1 MTEVNGLR
9 LAYRGLVAG
18 LAAGYVWL
26 AAAMLG
32 AMIGGGHPL
41 AALQVLGGGA
51 SRAEVAAGIGL
62 LQVGAGGIG
71 LAFAYF
77 FARYFTVRSTLAVAG
92 PCFAVL
98 AWLVIAVALGG
109 IGHPMLAGTLL
120 VASGAYGLMLGAG
133 IPLRGEVTRR
143 GPTPA
148 A

>member
-32 AMIGGGHPL
+32 AVIGGGHPL
-41 AALQVLGGGA
+41 AALQLLGGGA
-51 SRAEVAAGIGL
+51 GRADMALGIGM
-62 LQVGAGGIG
+62 LQVGSGGIG

-92 PCFAVL
+92 PCFALL
-98 AWLVIAVALGG
+98 AWLMIVVAVGGIAHPVLGG
-109 IGHPMLAGTLL
+109 ALL
-120 VASGAYGLMLGAG
+120 VASAAYGLMLGAG

-143 GPTPA
+143 A